1 MRRFFSSSAAL
12 NSGRVCSV
20 WSIPIN
26 LGQPLLGPDK
36 APSLLQ
42 KAGLNNILKQCDWRV
57 DIQPPFEAAPVSHTV
72 HDFPSAKNIDQI
84 GRTCKTICD
93 TMTNYIAQN
102 EDNFHLILGGDHC
115 IPIGTIPALV
125 SRRPNT
131 GVIWVDAHADVNTP
145 PLSSSGNVHGMPV
158 AFLLGLI
165 ENCQKLPSFDW
176 YKPCL
181 KPEDIVYIGLRDVD
195 EPEKETIR
203 KLGIKAFSMHDIDRY
218 GIGMVMEK
226 TLQYLA
232 HKDHIHVSY
241 DIDALDPFYAPA
253 TGTAVRGGLTFR
265 EGNFVCEMAYS
276 TGKLSS
282 FELVEVN
289 PTVNTQLFIGA
300 SNDTVEMAMTLIASA
315 MGKQLL

>member
-1 MRRFFSSSAAL
+1 MKRFFSSSAIRS
-12 NSGRVCSV
+12 NICSV

-36 APSLLQ
+36 APALLHR
-42 KAGLNNILKQCDWRV
+42 AGLTNLLTSCGWRV
-57 DIQPPFEAAPVSHTV
+57 AIQPSFEAALANGAAEELSN
-72 HDFPSAKNIDQI
+72 AKNIDQI
-84 GRTCKTICD
+84 GRTCKDICT
-93 TMTNYIAQN
+93 TMTTHITENK
-102 EDNFHLILGGDHC
+102 DDFHLILGGDHC

-125 SRRPNT
+125 SQRPNT
-131 GVIWVDAHADVNTP
+131 GVIWVDAHADINTP
-145 PLSSSGNVHGMPV
+145 SGTSSGNVHGMPV

-165 ENCQKLPSFDW
+165 ENVNALPSFDW

-195 EPEKETIR
+195 TPERESIKR
-203 KLGIKAFSMHDIDRY
+203 LGIKAFSMNDIDRH
-218 GIGMVMEK
+218 GIGRVMDM
-226 TLQYLA
+226 TLEHLA
-232 HKDHIHVSY
+232 QKDNIHVSY

-265 EGNFVCEMAYS
+265 EGNFICESVFA

-289 PTVNTQLFIGA
+289 PTVNSQMRISA
-300 SNDTVEMAMTLIASA
+300 SQDTLEMAMTLIGSA
-315 MGKQLL
+315 MGKTIL